1 MLYPSDTPLL
11 LALGIGSFLGLSLW
25 RTVRERN
32 SCRELLVREQRRN
45 TSRESELLQKN
56 LEQQNELVRILATA
70 FSSGEPLTL
79 DDLLSRAERDF
90 QLRSSEK

>member
-32 SCRELLVREQRRN
+32 SCRELLVREQR
-45 TSRESELLQKN
+45 QKN